1 MFSWRAAGPTHLFNG
16 PSGDVAA
23 DVNVSITPNQP
34 PNERDGLRGRVRA
47 APRRAASEWHSR
59 KAYGIGAI
67 TACLYYL
74 VFHKNQFVCDHG
86 MIGMLL
92 DLLDLLS
99 RLQQS
104 AVSSRS
110 DGSEPRLISGDG
122 MACM

>member
-1 MFSWRAAGPTHLFNG
+1 MDYGG
-16 PSGDVAA
+16 
-23 DVNVSITPNQP
+23 VS
-34 PNERDGLRGRVRA
+34 E
-47 APRRAASEWHSR
+47 PRRAASEWHSR